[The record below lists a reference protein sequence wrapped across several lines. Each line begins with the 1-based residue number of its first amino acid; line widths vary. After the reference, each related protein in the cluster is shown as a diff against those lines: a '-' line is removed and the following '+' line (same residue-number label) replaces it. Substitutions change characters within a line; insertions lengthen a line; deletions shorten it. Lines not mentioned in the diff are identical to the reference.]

1 MPSYLIGRG
10 DQNDVVLSN
19 TTVSRQH
26 AELIDEGSGAYR
38 LRDLGSINGTFYFGM
53 DGWVPATF
61 AKLDADDLVRIGK
74 YETSITALLASV
86 GVKPIRKPRDD
97 ETESNR

>member
-10 DQNDVVLSN
+10 ERNDVVLSN

-38 LRDLGSINGTFYFGM
+38 LRDLGSINGTFLFWY
-53 DGWVPATF
+53 GWLGACDVCQARRGRHGSHW
-61 AKLDADDLVRIGK
+61 KIRDVNHR
-74 YETSITALLASV
+74 TSRFSR
-86 GVKPIRKPRDD
+86 RKAYPQA
-97 ETESNR
+97 EG